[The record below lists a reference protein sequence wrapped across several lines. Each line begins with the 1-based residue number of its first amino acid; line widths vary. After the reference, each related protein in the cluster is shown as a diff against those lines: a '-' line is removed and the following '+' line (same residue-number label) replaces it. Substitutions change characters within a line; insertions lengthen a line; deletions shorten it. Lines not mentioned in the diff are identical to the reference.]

1 MSERSRTKEIKM
13 ANEVATL
20 NGLYKDRYASEVTKL
35 VPDHVKL
42 YNAVKYDSS
51 KKVGDAYVEPVILS
65 LESGFTYGGEDG
77 SLFDLED
84 AKEFK
89 MKKASVKAR
98 ELVLRS
104 AISIAALNR
113 SASGE
118 QSIEKAMDLMVGNM
132 LKSIYH
138 RLEVQMFYGQS
149 GLGIVKT
156 DSAGGANDE
165 AIEIEV
171 SEWAAGVWNGTTGAK
186 VEVFSADK
194 STNRDSNAYEILG
207 YSLKDKT
214 VSLKKSSGNIGAA
227 EIVATDVIFFKGAC
241 IAGAPATLN
250 EFIGVHAISEETV
263 SLFGVANANEPL
275 FQGSIVD
282 VGTLSTPV
290 VLSQAKIEEGI
301 ASMVEKGLMEEEVSV
316 YVNPKQWDDLLSEQD
331 SKRVIDSSYSSSKH
345 QSGAREIEFFGQN
358 GTIKIKASTFVKQGY
373 AYIICEK
380 DLKRI
385 GSTEVTFKRPDG
397 EEFFKL
403 LEGKHGVEMRCMTD
417 QALFTSR
424 PASICQLRYIK
435 AEA

>member
-1 MSERSRTKEIKM
+1 M

-20 NGLYKDRYASEVTKL
+20 NGLYKDRYADKVQDL

-42 YNAVKYDSS
+42 YNAIKFDES
-51 KKVGDAYVEPVILS
+51 KKTGDNYVEPVILS

-77 SLFDLED
+77 GAFALNA

-89 MKKASVKAR
+89 MKKATIKSR

-104 AISIAALNR
+104 AISIGALNR
-113 SASGE
+113 AASNS
-118 QSIEKAMDLMVGNM
+118 QSIERAMDLMVGNM

-149 GLGIVKT
+149 GIGIVDGDNADAQGSPVSIK
-156 DSAGGANDE
+156 SA
-165 AIEIEV
+165 
-171 SEWAAGVWNGTTGAK
+171 EWAAGLWNGTSGAE
-186 VEVFSADK
+186 VEIFDTTLATKRGIYRVD
-194 STNRDSNAYEILG
+194 G
-207 YSLKDKT
+207 YSLKNKS
-214 VSLKKSSGNIGAA
+214 VSLTQVDSVGSPTGDLASIAD
-227 EIVATDVIFFKGAC
+227 TDVIFFKGAYDVSV
-241 IAGAPATLN
+241 TTKN
-250 EFIGVHAISEETV
+250 EFLGIHGISQETT
-263 SLFGVANANEPL
+263 SLFGVTNTNEPL

-282 VGTLSTPV
+282 VGSISTPV

-301 ASMVEKGLMEEEVSV
+301 AAMVEKGLMEEMVCV

-331 SKRVIDSSYSSSKH
+331 AKRRHPQAGEKV

-358 GTIKIKASTFVKQGY
+358 GTIKIKASTFVKEGY
-373 AYIICEK
+373 AYIIAEK

-403 LEGKHGVEMRCMTD
+403 LENVNGVEMRCITD
-417 QALFTSR
+417 QALFTSK
-424 PASICQLRYIK
+424 PSSICQLRYIL
-435 AEA
+435 A

>member
-1 MSERSRTKEIKM
+1 M

-20 NGLYKDRYASEVTKL
+20 NGLYKDRYADKVQDL
-35 VPDHVKL
+35 VPDHIKL
-42 YNAVKYDSS
+42 YNAASFQES
-51 KKVGDAYVEPVILS
+51 KKLGGSYVEPVILS

-77 SLFDLED
+77 LLFSLEA

-89 MKKASVKAR
+89 MEKASVKAR

-104 AISIAALNR
+104 AISIGALNR

-118 QSIEKAMDLMVGNM
+118 QSIDKAMDLMVGNM

-138 RLEVQMFYGQS
+138 RLEVQMFYGQT
-149 GLGIVKT
+149 GLATVKT
-156 DSAGGANDE
+156 ADTTAVAE
-165 AIEIEV
+165 KVIEINEA
-171 SEWAAGVWNGTTGAK
+171 EWAAGIWNGTTGAQ
-186 VEVFSADK
+186 VEIFDSALAAK
-194 STNRDSNAYEILG
+194 SISDPIQVKG
-207 YSLKDKT
+207 YSLKDRT
-214 VSLKKSSGNIGAA
+214 VTIEKVSGGAF
-227 EIVATDVIFFKGAC
+227 ATPADDIAIDDVIYFKGA
-241 IAGAPATLN
+241 AVTGGAKN
-250 EFIGVHAISEETV
+250 EFIGIHGISEETT
-263 SLFGVANANEPL
+263 SLFGVSNANEPL

-282 VGTLSTPV
+282 VGTVGTPV

-301 ASMVEKGLMEEEVSV
+301 SSMVEKGLMEELVCV

-331 SKRVIDSSYSSSKH
+331 AKRVLDSSYSSAKH

-358 GTIKIKASTFVKQGY
+358 GTIKVKASTFVKEGY
-373 AYIICEK
+373 SYIVSEK

-403 LEGKHGVEMRCMTD
+403 LENAHGVEMRCMTD

-424 PASICQLRYIK
+424 PCSICQLRYIK
-435 AEA
+435 AE